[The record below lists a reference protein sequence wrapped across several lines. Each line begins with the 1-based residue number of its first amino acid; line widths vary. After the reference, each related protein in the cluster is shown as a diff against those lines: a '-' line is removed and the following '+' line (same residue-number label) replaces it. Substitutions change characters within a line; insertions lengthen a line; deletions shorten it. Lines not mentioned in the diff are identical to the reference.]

1 VLHGLICG
9 ITLNVLNTSLKTKL
23 TKVNLSF
30 VSLYLSLSFS
40 CFVRVYS
47 MTEII
52 GGLSALGIVTI
63 GRCGGPFGG
72 PGRGPPGR

>member
-30 VSLYLSLSFS
+30 VSLYLSLLFLASLE
-40 CFVRVYS
+40 Y
-47 MTEII
+47 
-52 GGLSALGIVTI
+52 IV
-63 GRCGGPFGG
+63 
-72 PGRGPPGR
+72 